1 MGIEHVRNDL
11 SDVRPS
17 ASSFGVA
24 RARDVAAWHETFPGY
39 RPTPLVSLGALAHD
53 LGIAGFYVK
62 DESARFG
69 LNAFKV
75 LGGSYAMA
83 KCIAQRLGVPVE
95 ELPFDVLTSPD
106 VGKRLGDVTFVTT
119 TDGNHGRGVA
129 WTAAQL
135 GQKAV
140 VYMPRGS
147 AQERLENIR
156 ALGAEASILNL
167 GYDDAVRYAAEA
179 AHKNGWLLVQD
190 TSWDG
195 YEDIPRWIMEG
206 YTTLAFEACQQME
219 KLGVCPTHVFLQA
232 GVGAMSGAVTGF
244 LADRYASAPPVV
256 SIVEPE
262 GANCMFRT
270 ARAGDGELHTVPGEL
285 DTIMAGLSCGEPC
298 SLGWDVLRNHAS
310 HFFSVP
316 DWVAAEGMR
325 ALARPHAGDT
335 GVESGESG
343 AVTTGLALEL
353 LSDPDLADMR
363 DELGLSADSVV
374 FCVSTEGATDAALY
388 RSIVE
393 EGAYPRPCEHGS
405 VRTQEA

>member
-1 MGIEHVRNDL
+1 MGIEHVRNALPAVRL
-11 SDVRPS
+11 S
-17 ASSFGVA
+17 AAAFGVA
-24 RARDVAAWHETFPGY
+24 QARGVAAWHQTLPGY
-39 RPTPLVSLGALAHD
+39 RPTPLVSLDALARD

-75 LGGSYAMA
+75 LGGSYALG
-83 KCIAQRLGVPVE
+83 KCIAQRLGVSIE
-95 ELPFDVLTSPD
+95 ELPFDVLTSAD
-106 VGKRLGDVTFVTT
+106 VRKRLGDVTFVTT

-140 VYMPRGS
+140 VYLPRGS

-156 ALGAEASILNL
+156 ALGAEAEILNL
-167 GYDDAVRYAAEA
+167 GYDDAVRFAAEA
-179 AHKNGWLLVQD
+179 AEKNGWLLVQD

-195 YEDIPRWIMEG
+195 YEEIPRWIMEG
-206 YTTLAFEACQQME
+206 YTTLAFEASQQ
-219 KLGVCPTHVFLQA
+219 LGAVRPTHVFLQA

-244 LADRYASAPPVV
+244 FADCYAPAPPVV
-256 SIVEPE
+256 SIVEPA
-262 GANCMFRT
+262 GANCLFRT
-270 ARAGDGELHTVPGEL
+270 ARAADGKIRVVPGEL

-298 SLGWDVLRNHAS
+298 PIGWDVLRNHAS

-325 ALARPHAGDT
+325 SLARPHAGDAA
-335 GVESGESG
+335 VVSGESG
-343 AVTTGLALEL
+343 AVTTRLAIEL
-353 LSDPDLADMR
+353 LSDPALADIR
-363 DELGLSADSVV
+363 DDLGLSADSVV

-388 RSIVE
+388 RSVVE
-393 EGAYPRPCEHGS
+393 EGAYPRP
-405 VRTQEA
+405 R